1 MNSPNKINYNA
12 IFISDTH
19 LGREECQYL
28 KLLVFLKSLE
38 TDDGHGYRVKT
49 LYLNGD
55 IIDITNF
62 QKKPFFS
69 LHLTVIKKL
78 LRMKDKGVEIIY
90 ILGNHEAPI
99 HSLFADENG
108 NYEGITFKKHVI
120 HEALNGKKYLVIHGD
135 QFDGIVRTHPIIY
148 KLGDAAYNVMN
159 VINNIQN
166 KIRRLLGKPEWS
178 FAHWIKTKAKSAVK
192 MVGDFE
198 TIIADY
204 AKRFD
209 VDGVMAG
216 HIHMPEDRMID
227 GIHYLNSGT
236 WVEICSAII
245 EDESGTITVQRF
257 D

>member
-1 MNSPNKINYNA
+1 MNYNA
-12 IFISDTH
+12 IWISDVH
-19 LGREECQYL
+19 LGREESQYL
-28 KLLVFLKSLE
+28 KLLAFLKSLE
-38 TDDGHGYRVKT
+38 TEGGHGYRVKK

-69 LHLTVIKKL
+69 QHLTVIKKL
-78 LRMKDKGVEIIY
+78 LRMKDKGVDITY

-99 HSLFADENG
+99 HSLFEDENG
-108 NYEGITFKKHVI
+108 GYEGITFRKHAI
-120 HEALNGKKYLVIHGD
+120 HQALNGKSYLIIHGD
-135 QFDGIVRTHPIIY
+135 QFDGIIRTHPIIY
-148 KLGDAAYNVMN
+148 KLGDFAYGLMN
-159 VINNIQN
+159 VINTIQN
-166 KIRRLLGKPEWS
+166 RVRRMFGKQEWS
-178 FAHWIKTKAKSAVK
+178 FAHWIKSKAKSAVK

-204 AKRFD
+204 AKRYN

-236 WVEICSAII
+236 WVEICSAIL